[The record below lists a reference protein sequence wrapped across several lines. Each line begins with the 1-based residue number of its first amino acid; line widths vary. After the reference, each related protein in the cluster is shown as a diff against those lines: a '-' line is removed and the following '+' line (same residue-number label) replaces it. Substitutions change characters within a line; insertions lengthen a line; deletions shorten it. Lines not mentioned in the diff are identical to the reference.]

1 MSYCLFLNTSSH
13 AACPA
18 PGTGGYILHRA
29 PTEPPPEPCT
39 PCHLYPSGHP
49 IFRGCR
55 GLRGLQGGSK
65 RGSRGSTGSSQRGPG
80 YRPVPLYSG
89 SMDPITV
96 LSTLAVAVQFTMFL
110 CMLGLS
116 QHFRGDVLIGPVC
129 CCTLLH
135 KCRLAVAHV
144 VHVTDAVTRPPNDST
159 PDPVSHWSVRH

>member
-1 MSYCLFLNTSSH
+1 MPHVPCGH
-13 AACPA
+13 R
-18 PGTGGYILHRA
+18 GGYILHRAGA

-80 YRPVPLYSG
+80 YRPVPPVTFPLWLLQYSLQC
-89 SMDPITV
+89 S
-96 LSTLAVAVQFTMFL
+96 SACLALANTSVVMFSL
-110 CMLGLS
+110 
-116 QHFRGDVLIGPVC
+116 GPVC

>member
-1 MSYCLFLNTSSH
+1 MP
-13 AACPA
+13 CPWS
-18 PGTGGYILHRA
+18 TGGYILHRA

-159 PDPVSHWSVRH
+159 PIERAVDEAASSSSSPWACRPS